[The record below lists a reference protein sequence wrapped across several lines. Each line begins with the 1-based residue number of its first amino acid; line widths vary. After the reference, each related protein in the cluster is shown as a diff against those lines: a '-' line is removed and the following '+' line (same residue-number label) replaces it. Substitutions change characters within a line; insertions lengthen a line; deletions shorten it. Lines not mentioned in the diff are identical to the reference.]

1 MKRTFIIMLAAAGLW
16 LGRTGPALGQ
26 EAGAQEERRDVDFF
40 TEPDTTTI
48 VPVAKIDLNEASRD
62 ELRSLPIDPA
72 LADRIHQ
79 YKFEHGAFTSI
90 YQLMRVEGFTPADL
104 KRLKTQVKIVPPA
117 ARSEITRY
125 IADLQDRFASEEN
138 PGRGAINE
146 WEELLLHPADVNTV
160 TMDQLLLLQNVSLVD
175 AAAVVRHV
183 KTQGPIKDNRTLQ
196 RNVKQL
202 SHYGYTNLRNYVTVT
217 PPAEQLTVDGD
228 YRLKLVRDDRIDE
241 GTETDFRVAASA
253 LQGAIT
259 NFYDLPGVAPYD
271 TMTTERILRRSGW
284 YEWDIEKLNAQLK
297 SAKAVLTDPPN
308 FGSFS
313 QRLVCNVGSRYHLG
327 FSSQR
332 EAYENKA
339 SVKGYVGMYDLGP
352 FDKVFLGNYR
362 LTVAQGLVM
371 DNTDEN
377 MIRRTQRG
385 AGLFGDITP
394 SHEFAFRGVAAQASR
409 WRLTSAA
416 FFSDNRRDGI
426 INRDGSINSYLV
438 VSPRYAWFRDAFGER
453 TAGATMGCD
462 LSGLA
467 GLPYGTK
474 IGLTGYQSDYNRPFR
489 PSAADLDLPLD
500 KNELNDPNYTQQWS
514 GNVRRVWG
522 ADCRTVVDNLS
533 VEGEVGKL
541 AGGGWAYLWQ
551 ARLQYETIYLLGMY
565 RHYDVDYD
573 NPYNRGFSEQVK
585 FDDTLLEKDYRLLD
599 PTYMQ
604 LAQYAA
610 PKAERGTYLETRWQ
624 INRKWT
630 ITKAY
635 VDFWQNQAWGLNNFR
650 CQATVEYRPVFPVR
664 LRLQQKWQVK
674 NLPKSAEPTQSRTYE
689 TTVST
694 FCALSQR
701 DNLKA
706 EFRYGEVHLTPSLTY
721 GGNML
726 MSGGYLATSWEHNF
740 TPAWD
745 FKAGVASW
753 RSDRMSQW
761 IFEDAGIDFLG
772 GDGLKYYVTVSD
784 RLTDNLQ
791 LKLRARGK
799 YTRNAFAGI
808 YVTESGL
815 TYSDQLGVPVRDF
828 TDARDLWQVGAQ
840 IDLRW

>member
-1 MKRTFIIMLAAAGLW
+1 MKRTLIILLAAAGLW

-26 EAGAQEERRDVDFF
+26 EAGAQEERRETDFF
-40 TEPDTTTI
+40 TEPDTATI
-48 VPVAKIDLNEASRD
+48 VSAVKIDLNAASLD
-62 ELRSLPIDPA
+62 EIRTLSIDPA
-72 LADRIHQ
+72 LAGRIHQ
-79 YKFEHGAFTSI
+79 YKFEHGPFTSI
-90 YQLMRVEGFTPADL
+90 YQLMKVEGCTPADL
-104 KRLKTQVKIVPPA
+104 KRLKAQVKIVPPA
-117 ARSEITRY
+117 QRSEITRY

-146 WEELLLHPADVNTV
+146 WEELLLNPADVNAV

-183 KTQGPIKDNRTLQ
+183 RTQGPIKDNRTLQ
-196 RNVKQL
+196 RNVKFL
-202 SHYGYTNLRNYVTVT
+202 SHYGYTNLRNYVAVT
-217 PPAEQLTVDGD
+217 PAAEQLTVDGN

-241 GTETDFRVAASA
+241 GSETDFRAAASA
-253 LQGAIT
+253 LQSAINNYT
-259 NFYDLPGVAPYD
+259 ILPGSAPYD
-271 TMTTERILRRSGW
+271 TITTPKILGYAGW
-284 YEWDIEKLNAQLK
+284 TEPDIDALKGQLL
-297 SAKAVLTDPPN
+297 SARAALVDPPN
-308 FGSFS
+308 YGSFS
-313 QRLVCNVGSRYHLG
+313 QRLVCNVGRRYHLG
-327 FSSQR
+327 FSSQQ
-332 EAYENKA
+332 EAYETEA
-339 SVKGYVGMYDLGP
+339 AAKGYVGIYDLGP
-352 FDKVFLGNYR
+352 LDKLFLGNYR

-394 SHEFAFRGVAAQASR
+394 SHEFAFRGLAAQASQ
-409 WRLTSAA
+409 WRFTSAA
-416 FFSDNRRDGI
+416 FYSDNRRDGI
-426 INRDGSINSYLV
+426 VNRDGSINSYFV
-438 VSPRYAWFRDAFGER
+438 VSPRFPWFRDAFVER
-453 TAGATMGCD
+453 TAGVTIGCD

-474 IGLTGYQSDYNRPFR
+474 VGLTGFQSDYDRPFR
-489 PSAADLDLPLD
+489 PSAADLDLPGD
-500 KNELNDPNYTQQWS
+500 KNELNDPNYTRLWN
-514 GNVRRVWG
+514 GDTRRVWG
-522 ADCRTVVDNLS
+522 ADGRTVVDNLS

-541 AGGGWAYLWQ
+541 AGGGWAKLWQ
-551 ARLQYETIYLLGMY
+551 ARLQYETIYLLAMY
-565 RHYDVDYD
+565 RDYDVDYD

-635 VDFWQNQAWGLNNFR
+635 VDFWQNKAWGLNNFR
-650 CQATVEYRPVFPVR
+650 CQATAEYRPVFPVR
-664 LRLQQKWQVK
+664 MRLTQKWQVK

-701 DNLKA
+701 DNLKV
-706 EFRYGEVHLTPSLTY
+706 EFRYGEVHLTPSVTY
-721 GGNML
+721 GSNML

-745 FKAGVASW
+745 LKAGVASW

-784 RLTDNLQ
+784 RLTDRLQ

-799 YTRNAFAGI
+799 YTRNAYTGI
-808 YVTESGL
+808 YVPESGY
-815 TYSDQLGVPVRDF
+815 TYSELPGVPVRDF